1 MDSKKQKLLIE
12 YLISST
18 DTFAICEGI
27 VDPDYFDPEYR
38 NALHFIK
45 KYYNDYNTTPSP
57 VQIDAETG
65 VELILQDILPDH
77 LSYTTKEIEKYCQ
90 DRALEKAV
98 LQAPKLIAENNREQ
112 LAEDVKNAISEMEF
126 FEVFSGTWVNEDYSG
141 MFNWLQKVV
150 FFPMA
155 DGKNIILLQTTSL
168 TIMGNT
174 QWMTCG

>member
-1 MDSKKQKLLIE
+1 MKLVTL
-12 YLISST
+12 LLVMVFTMSA
-18 DTFAICEGI
+18 FL
-27 VDPDYFDPEYR
+27 F
-38 NALHFIK
+38 
-45 KYYNDYNTTPSP
+45 
-57 VQIDAETG
+57 
-65 VELILQDILPDH
+65 
-77 LSYTTKEIEKYCQ
+77 
-90 DRALEKAV
+90 
-98 LQAPKLIAENNREQ
+98 
-112 LAEDVKNAISEMEF
+112 AEDVKNAISEMEF